1 MSLQA
6 ALAFVGSVRRDETL
20 RARVEE
26 LDVGATEED
35 IVRAGCDA
43 GYDFTAEE
51 LQRAHALD
59 WRMRWAR
66 YAAREAAPQGR
77 LVNP

>member
-1 MSLQA
+1 MSLEA

-20 RARVEE
+20 RARVEA
-26 LDVGATEED
+26 LDDAVTEED
-35 IVRAGCDA
+35 LVHVGGAA

-66 YAAREAAPQGR
+66 YAARPVLESLGR
-77 LVNP
+77 AT

>member
-6 ALAFVGSVRRDETL
+6 ALAFVGSVRRDEAL

-26 LDVGATEED
+26 LDDVVTEEHL
-35 IVRAGCDA
+35 VSVGRDA

>member
-6 ALAFVGSVRRDETL
+6 AVAFVGSVRRDEAL

-26 LDVGATEED
+26 LDDVVTEEHL
-35 IVRAGCDA
+35 VSVGRDA

-59 WRMRWAR
+59 WCMRWAR

>member
-6 ALAFVGSVRRDETL
+6 ALAFLGQVRRDEAPRAQVEALAGEATL
-20 RARVEE
+20 DALVGI
-26 LDVGATEED
+26 GAT
-35 IVRAGCDA
+35 ANL
-43 GYDFTAEE
+43 YFTAEE

-66 YAAREAAPQGR
+66 YGGGST
-77 LVNP
+77 